1 MTFTQR
7 AVITTSPLSND
18 AEVFPVL
25 TGQGFLASKR
35 PVWQTTVKRAYSGRE
50 VRAAAYSYPRW
61 EWTLQW
67 EVLRTQASLPE
78 LQTLFGFLGS
88 RQGRNQPFYYQDQTD
103 NAVTTQGFGTGDG
116 TTTIFQLYRTVGQGT
131 IYNYLDPVLVLNQNP
146 SVYVNGTLKTL
157 GTDYTISINGVISF
171 TTAPAAS
178 AALTWSGGYLFLC
191 RFDDEMVDAV
201 QFGGNLWSVGKLTF
215 VSVKA

>member
-1 MTFTQR
+1 M
-7 AVITTSPLSND
+7 
-18 AEVFPVL
+18 
-25 TGQGFLASKR
+25 
-35 PVWQTTVKRAYSGRE
+35 
-50 VRAAAYSYPRW
+50 RAAAYSYPRW

-146 SVYVNGTLKTL
+146 SIYVNGTLKTL
-157 GTDYTISINGVISF
+157 GTDYTISINGVITF